1 MVTGRA
7 VVEASRTGLAAV
19 VLMRLQVLLLGA
31 CLQV

>member
-1 MVTGRA
+1 